1 MTIGLDRTWSSRY
14 YTLNIKLILIVQLL
28 NNFDKERLFLR
39 TFLIKLGTFNILI
52 MLDMCSSILELVD
65 DQATYFDL
73 NEFELYSFW

>member
-1 MTIGLDRTWSSRY
+1 M
-14 YTLNIKLILIVQLL
+14 
-28 NNFDKERLFLR
+28 

-73 NEFELYSFW
+73 NEFELYSNW

>member
-52 MLDMCSSILELVD
+52 MSSILGLVH

-73 NEFELYSFW
+73 NEFELYSTW